1 MLSIREDVKAI
12 LKSDEGYRFLQPVR
26 GTSQYWEKALNELYA
41 MIRQLGIPTWF
52 VTFSAADLRWPEVL
66 EAIRQD
72 HSAVPVSDLSWEE
85 RCDILKSN
93 PVTAARMFDHRV
105 KLFFKHVIHSP
116 SQPIGEVVDTFT
128 RTEFQQRGSP
138 HIHCLLW
145 VKDAPK
151 LNVNSDEEICSFVD
165 RYVSSELPNS
175 ETDKELFDIVS
186 QVQMH
191 RKGHTASCKKGVKA
205 CRFGFPKPPVKQTF
219 LCGPV
224 ALQDLTEEE
233 LASLPARKGQAEAV
247 LKKFWDVLDKKNEP
261 EKCCTDDLL
270 KEAKMTTAQFCEA
283 FNLMATRKQVVLRR
297 EPKDMWVNNYN
308 PHLLR
313 AWNANMDI
321 QYVLDAYS
329 CVRYIV
335 SYISKAEREMGK
347 LLKQAQKEARE
358 GNEDVVNEMRK
369 VGSKYIY
376 HREVSAQEAVYRVCS
391 LRLKD
396 CSREVIFIPTDEK
409 ASRLAE
415 IQNLANAENGDDES
429 IWMPSIMDRYKA
441 RPREESFRSM
451 CAAEFASEYRVVS
464 TSGKQA
470 DGEQPSRGTTK
481 HVLNDNLGSVQ
492 KRTRSKPAII
502 RFSKFNQKKEPE
514 KFYLTLL
521 KLYLPH
527 YSDMQVKPESFE
539 KYEDFYLSC
548 SVSLSERS
556 GVLNVRDIVNNN
568 RRKFETNR
576 EEIEEARKEVE
587 NNSGGLDDA
596 WAQIFPVQEQ
606 ERSECQ
612 DMQEKVQHF
621 DDGGCEDDDIPNLAK
636 VNKSKEQ
643 NFTLERCQ
651 LQITLNTALPLMQS
665 LNRIQQNVFYFVRK
679 WCMEMARGKRP
690 EPFRVF
696 VTGGARTGKSHVI
709 KCIYYEATR
718 ILQQTQEN
726 PDKVFVLLTAPTG
739 TAAFNIGGSTLHHA
753 FHLSMKYEK
762 LKEKT
767 VNTLRAQYESL
778 KIVIID
784 EVSMVDKK
792 LLRQIH
798 ERLCQLTQ
806 GHPDAFFGN
815 VSILAVGD
823 MYQIP
828 PVRGKSLH
836 KERKTDIFDLWNPI
850 FEVVELKEIMRQKD
864 DAAFAELL
872 NRLRVKRKK
881 QKLADEDDKTLSSR
895 VLSLDFAS
903 DEYPK
908 DALHIFT

>member
-1 MLSIREDVKAI
+1 MPSEAQFVKVKLKRKLEYSGHYMYRQISPLKVDAALQYLVENNHHYNGVSLDTDWLLSWNEEEGLIQPSATVSDPNNDNAQLQTEDEQQESDSTEGSGTNGASGDDMEDEETDHIIGQIDMEAVTTEAALNEEEEELDNRLRGLPHDTCLQPVDIGQDYLDHHDEHILCVAPGEGSKPVSVFKEVGGEAMSFPVQFPTGQEDVKAI

-26 GTSQYWEKALNELYA
+26 GTPQYWEKALNELYA

-105 KLFFKHVIHSP
+105 QLFFKHVIKSP

-191 RKGHTASCKKGVKA
+191 RKGHTASCKKGGKA

-224 ALQDLTEEE
+224 ALQDLTEED

-247 LKKFWDVLDKKNEP
+247 LKKFWDVLDKKSEP

-409 ASRLAE
+409 ASRLSKPLAE

-441 RPREESFRSM
+441 RPREEPFRSM

-502 RFSKFNQKKEPE
+502 RFAKFNKK
-514 KFYLTLL
+514 KN
-521 KLYLPH
+521 
-527 YSDMQVKPESFE
+527 Q
-539 KYEDFYLSC
+539 
-548 SVSLSERS
+548 R
-556 GVLNVRDIVNNN
+556 
-568 RRKFETNR
+568 
-576 EEIEEARKEVE
+576 
-587 NNSGGLDDA
+587 NS
-596 WAQIFPVQEQ
+596 
-606 ERSECQ
+606 
-612 DMQEKVQHF
+612 
-621 DDGGCEDDDIPNLAK
+621 
-636 VNKSKEQ
+636 
-643 NFTLERCQ
+643 T
-651 LQITLNTALPLMQS
+651 
-665 LNRIQQNVFYFVRK
+665 
-679 WCMEMARGKRP
+679 
-690 EPFRVF
+690 
-696 VTGGARTGKSHVI
+696 
-709 KCIYYEATR
+709 
-718 ILQQTQEN
+718 
-726 PDKVFVLLTAPTG
+726 
-739 TAAFNIGGSTLHHA
+739 
-753 FHLSMKYEK
+753 
-762 LKEKT
+762 
-767 VNTLRAQYESL
+767 
-778 KIVIID
+778 
-784 EVSMVDKK
+784 
-792 LLRQIH
+792 
-798 ERLCQLTQ
+798 
-806 GHPDAFFGN
+806 
-815 VSILAVGD
+815 
-823 MYQIP
+823 
-828 PVRGKSLH
+828 
-836 KERKTDIFDLWNPI
+836 
-850 FEVVELKEIMRQKD
+850 
-864 DAAFAELL
+864 
-872 NRLRVKRKK
+872 
-881 QKLADEDDKTLSSR
+881 
-895 VLSLDFAS
+895 
-903 DEYPK
+903 
-908 DALHIFT
+908 